1 MAAEFK
7 VVVSGSSGISGIAFD
22 QGRLYVT
29 SSRDGRVFVEDQG
42 RLSVWMNT
50 SGSPSGITSGPSHN
64 IYVADIAHGAVL
76 QLNNEGGA
84 TVVVNEYESSPLRV
98 RAAAARADGNRHAV
112 LLHLSR
118 TLPLT

>member
-7 VVVSGSSGISGIAFD
+7 VVATGNSGISGLAFD

-29 SSRDGRVFVEDQG
+29 SARDGRVFVEDQG

-50 SGSPSGITSGPSHN
+50 SGSPSGITPGPSHD
-64 IYVADIAHGAVL
+64 IFVADIAHGAVL
-76 QLNNEGGA
+76 QLNNEGGGA

-98 RAAAARADGNRHAV
+98 RRVCAAGP
-112 LLHLSR
+112 S
-118 TLPLT
+118 